1 MCCYVC
7 IINILSVL
15 WCLTVYINEDDKMT
29 EQGRRKQKVD
39 LESIKEELINGV
51 IAIDSDDSMTRSVKT
66 KSLTRLATKVKNQL
80 HDDKRRKDSER
91 IATSTYRKY
100 LTNLRRAVTEQNW
113 VHHSLEQQVERLSKR
128 YPEYSEELSALLGLS
143 ITPLR
148 NAWSE
153 LLNNV
158 KKDGNNDA
166 HSDIKSMKLDHEIMR
181 HLTLPSA
188 DKANLDE
195 EQAEQRYKKISTQV
209 ELSFT
214 WLMNTITELL
224 TKKSRVVAGQSVYT
238 YNQLAL
244 GLGLAT
250 GRRQIEV
257 LYQGE
262 IEKVSSNQ
270 VKFIGQ
276 AKKRGGADYSDE
288 NIIYTLVDAD
298 LVIEAWNNLR
308 SLPEIKDLEQFE
320 ALGEVARNS
329 AINARC
335 ASNLNTLAK
344 RTFGDNSFVFKDS
357 RDIWAR
363 AVHDLYYLDWRK
375 DNGKKSEDLFW
386 QSMLGHE
393 DTKTQIGY
401 KKFHILYDQ
410 DEVEAEEENAVTRL
424 AGIKALD
431 DNEEIDSRQAL
442 RNIHKWV
449 KAQLEQDDDAVITQ
463 SRITREVGSG
473 RPAIKDYLAL
483 ASDALNKK
491 AVIADKAPVIT
502 EKVIEEQEEAAPAA
516 DVKPHFA
523 SKRINDNVWQV
534 TLTIGD
540 KEHHWKGKATNNFEA
555 MKIAYDRFK
564 ENDLN

>member
-1 MCCYVC
+1 
-7 IINILSVL
+7 
-15 WCLTVYINEDDKMT
+15 VYINEDDKMT

-80 HDDKRRKDSER
+80 HDDKRRKDTER

-100 LTNLRRAVTEQNW
+100 LTNLRRAVTDQNW

-128 YPEYSEELSALLGLS
+128 YPEYNEELSALLGLS

-214 WLMNTITELL
+214 WLINTITELL

-288 NIIYTLVDAD
+288 NIIYTLVDAN

-375 DNGKKSEDLFW
+375 ENGKKSEDLFW

-410 DEVEAEEENAVTRL
+410 DEVEAEENAVTRL

-502 EKVIEEQEEAAPAA
+502 EKVIEEPEEQEEQEEAEPAA
-516 DVKPHFA
+516 EVKPHFA
-523 SKRINDNVWQV
+523 SKRINDSVWQV

-540 KEHHWKGKATNNFEA
+540 KEHHWKGKAKNNFEA
-555 MKIAYDRFK
+555 MKIAYNRFK
-564 ENDLN
+564 ENELN

>member
-1 MCCYVC
+1 M
-7 IINILSVL
+7 
-15 WCLTVYINEDDKMT
+15 YINEDDEMT

-80 HDDKRRKDSER
+80 HDDKRRKDTER

-113 VHHSLEQQVERLSKR
+113 VHHSLDQQVERLAKR
-128 YPEYSEELSALLGLS
+128 YPEYSEALNDFIGLS

-153 LLNNV
+153 LLNQV
-158 KKDGNNDA
+158 KKDANNEA
-166 HSDIKSMKLDHEIMR
+166 HADIKSMKLDHEIMR

-195 EQAEQRYKKISTQV
+195 SQAEQRYKKISQQV
-209 ELSFT
+209 EVSFS
-214 WLMNTITELL
+214 WLISTITEFL
-224 TKKSRVVAGQSVYT
+224 TKKSRVVAGESVYT

-276 AKKRGGADYSDE
+276 AKKRGGTDYSDE

-298 LVIEAWNNLR
+298 LVIEAWENLR
-308 SLPEIKDLEQFE
+308 ALPEIKDLKQFE

-329 AINARC
+329 AINSRC

-363 AVHDLYYLDWRK
+363 AVHDLYYLEWRK
-375 DNGKKSEDLFW
+375 ENGKKSEDLFW

-401 KKFHILYDQ
+401 KKFHILYD
-410 DEVEAEEENAVTRL
+410 EVETEAENEVTRL

-449 KAQLEQDDDAVITQ
+449 KAQLEVDDNAVITQ

-483 ASDALNKK
+483 ANDALNKK
-491 AVIADKAPVIT
+491 TTIESKPPVIK
-502 EKVIEEQEEAAPAA
+502 EKPEE
-516 DVKPHFA
+516 KPKF
-523 SKRINDNVWQV
+523 V
-534 TLTIGD
+534 
-540 KEHHWKGKATNNFEA
+540 ATNSNGLWNVEMTLSGKLHKWQGEADNNMNA
-555 MKIAYDRFK
+555 MKKAYEYFTK
-564 ENDLN
+564 EGLI

>member
-1 MCCYVC
+1 M
-7 IINILSVL
+7 
-15 WCLTVYINEDDKMT
+15 
-29 EQGRRKQKVD
+29 
-39 LESIKEELINGV
+39 
-51 IAIDSDDSMTRSVKT
+51 
-66 KSLTRLATKVKNQL
+66 
-80 HDDKRRKDSER
+80 
-91 IATSTYRKY
+91 
-100 LTNLRRAVTEQNW
+100 
-113 VHHSLEQQVERLSKR
+113 
-128 YPEYSEELSALLGLS
+128 
-143 ITPLR
+143 
-148 NAWSE
+148 
-153 LLNNV
+153 
-158 KKDGNNDA
+158 
-166 HSDIKSMKLDHEIMR
+166 
-181 HLTLPSA
+181 
-188 DKANLDE
+188 
-195 EQAEQRYKKISTQV
+195 
-209 ELSFT
+209 
-214 WLMNTITELL
+214 
-224 TKKSRVVAGQSVYT
+224 
-238 YNQLAL
+238 
-244 GLGLAT
+244 GLAT

-298 LVIEAWNNLR
+298 LVIEAWDTLR
-308 SLPEIKDLEQFE
+308 SLSEIKDLEQFE

-329 AINARC
+329 AINSRC

-344 RTFGDNSFVFKDS
+344 RTFGSNSFVFKDS

-375 DNGKKSEDLFW
+375 ENGKKSEDLFW

-449 KAQLEQDDDAVITQ
+449 KAQLENDDDAVITQ
-463 SRITREVGSG
+463 SRITRELGSG

-491 AVIADKAPVIT
+491 AVITDKAPVIT
-502 EKVIEEQEEAAPAA
+502 EKVIEEPEEQQEAATAA
-516 DVKPHFA
+516 DVKPHFS
-523 SKRINDNVWQV
+523 SKRINDSVWQV
-534 TLTIGD
+534 TLTVGD
-540 KEHHWKGKATNNFEA
+540 KEHHWQGKATNNFEA
-555 MKIAYDRFK
+555 MKKAYDRFK